1 MGGLQHTQRGRR
13 GRSVLRRAVL
23 LTVLGML
30 VGALFLCARSGEPS
44 SHVSSGVRAHGTAHH
59 MADGTTHATTHGPA
73 HAVCVSPYEAPGCS
87 PLAHVPPAVLPV
99 PPPAVTVTG
108 GAPLPSAHTTAA
120 GRIRPPEALARAPD
134 LHVLQVLRT

>member
-1 MGGLQHTQRGRR
+1 M
-13 GRSVLRRAVL
+13 L

-30 VGALFLCARSGEPS
+30 VGALFLCARSGGSHGS
-44 SHVSSGVRAHGTAHH
+44 SEARAHGTAHHMADGTAHH
-59 MADGTTHATTHGPA
+59 MADGTTHATAHGTA
-73 HAVCVSPYEAPGCS
+73 HATAHGTAPAVCVSPYEPPGCS

-108 GAPLPSAHTTAA
+108 GGPVPSAQTTAA
-120 GRIRPPEALARAPD
+120 GRIWPPEALARAPD